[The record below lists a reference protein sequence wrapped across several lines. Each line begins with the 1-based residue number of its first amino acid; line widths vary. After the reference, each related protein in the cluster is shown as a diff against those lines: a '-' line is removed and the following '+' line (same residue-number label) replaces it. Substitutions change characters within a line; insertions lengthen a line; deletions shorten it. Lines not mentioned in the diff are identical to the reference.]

1 MLKNISKPTN
11 TIIKEIIDFFKTTN
25 HNHFAITWGSGCAV
39 FIKRKINDET
49 GFVIGY
55 TQDWLGRF
63 KKYSD
68 TFTINNLPVKL
79 FNFIGAR
86 DMLLTIKR
94 KGELVNELQT
104 SNLCEGIRRSMNNPE
119 KNEFLL
125 KHFKFN
131 IEEGFYDTEE

>member
-1 MLKNISKPTN
+1 MLKNISQPTN

-25 HNHFAITWGSGCAV
+25 YNHFAITWGSGCVV

-49 GFVIGY
+49 GFIIGY
-55 TQDWLGRF
+55 TDDWLGRF
-63 KKYSD
+63 KRYSD

-79 FNFIGAR
+79 FNFLNAMDWLCVIQHE
-86 DMLLTIKR
+86 
-94 KGELVNELQT
+94 GELVNETQT
-104 SNLCEGIRRSMNNPE
+104 SCLCQSIRRSMRNPE

-131 IEEGFYDTEE
+131 IEEE

>member
-25 HNHFAITWGSGCAV
+25 YNHFAITWGSGCVV
-39 FIKRKINDET
+39 FIKRKINDEI
-49 GFVIGY
+49 GFIIGY
-55 TQDWLGRF
+55 TDDWLGRF
-63 KKYSD
+63 KRYSD

-79 FNFIGAR
+79 FNFLGAK
-86 DMLLTIKR
+86 DWLCVISHE
-94 KGELVNELQT
+94 GELVNETQT
-104 SNLCEGIRRSMNNPE
+104 SCLCKGIRRSMSNPE

-131 IEEGFYDTEE
+131 IEEE